1 MNLKLIRIVLLLAL
15 TTQITHAAWVF
26 NEISKDNTSLLS
38 EIMSYVFAVSL
49 ESSIYIFTMAGKKKT
64 AGSFAII
71 STALNILY
79 YWFTIGFTFQFMAM
93 MLISPIIPITIW
105 YYSELIDDNNKPKV
119 GRPKTK
125 QKNYVKNKRS
135 VL

>member
-26 NEISKDNTSLLS
+26 NEISKDNTSLSS
-38 EIMSYVFAVSL
+38 EIMSYVFAISL
-49 ESSIYIFTMAGKKKT
+49 ESSIYIFTMAGKKKI
-64 AGSFAII
+64 AGSFAVI

-105 YYSELIDDNNKPKV
+105 YYSELIDDDNKPKV

-125 QKNYVKNKRS
+125 QKNYVRNKRN
-135 VL
+135 LL